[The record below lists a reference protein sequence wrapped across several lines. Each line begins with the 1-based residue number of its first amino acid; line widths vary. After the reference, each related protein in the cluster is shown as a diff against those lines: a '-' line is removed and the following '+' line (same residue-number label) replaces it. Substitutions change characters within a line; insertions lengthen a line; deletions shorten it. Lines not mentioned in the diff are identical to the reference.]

1 MPNLPYPLA
10 GFVGLLLAAMA
21 ASPGWAQQPS
31 QAQANAIRQSCRAD
45 YQSYCAAV
53 PPGGQASLSCLQAHS
68 SSLSP
73 ECALAVGAVGNGG
86 AHMGQAAPHPA
97 APPAPPPHSEAAM
110 LREECAA
117 DYRTWCRMV
126 RPGGGRA
133 LECLAAH
140 RRELSPGCRES
151 LVAMRAGS

>member
-1 MPNLPYPLA
+1 MSKLRWGFAGVVLA
-10 GFVGLLLAAMA
+10 SMVAH
-21 ASPGWAQQPS
+21 PGWAQQPS

-53 PPGGQASLSCLQAHS
+53 PPGGQASLSCLQAHAS
-68 SSLSP
+68 GLSP
-73 ECALAVGAVGNGG
+73 DCARAVGAVGSGG
-86 AHMGQAAPHPA
+86 HGGQAAPHPA
-97 APPAPPPHSEAAM
+97 APPHHSEAAM

-117 DYRTWCRMV
+117 DYRAWCRMV

-133 LECLAAH
+133 IACLAEH

-151 LVAMRAGS
+151 LAAMRARP